1 MINNYK
7 AMAGSNSFFT
17 FLAGAITGA
26 ALLLLANTDT
36 GVEVVEDIKEKG
48 SDALKS
54 GREAVLNGLDKLEDA
69 LKEKR
74 AEQQAA
80 ESAAEE
86 EAE

>member
-1 MINNYK
+1 
-7 AMAGSNSFFT
+7 MANSNSFFT

-26 ALLLLANTDT
+26 ALLLLANTDK

-48 SDALKS
+48 SEALND
-54 GREAVLNGLDKLEDA
+54 GRAAVLNGLDKIEDA
-69 LKEKR
+69 LKRKR

-80 ESAAEE
+80 AEAEEAAEE